1 VGGGGGGSWGFAG
14 PGWMFAAEEGG
25 GVFLFPGGR
34 SVWLGWLGLLVSG
47 VFFLKRF
54 RGGGDGKGGGG
65 LRG

>member
-1 VGGGGGGSWGFAG
+1 
-14 PGWMFAAEEGG
+14 MYAAEEGVE
-25 GVFLFPGGR
+25 VFLFPGGR

-65 LRG
+65 GGVGG